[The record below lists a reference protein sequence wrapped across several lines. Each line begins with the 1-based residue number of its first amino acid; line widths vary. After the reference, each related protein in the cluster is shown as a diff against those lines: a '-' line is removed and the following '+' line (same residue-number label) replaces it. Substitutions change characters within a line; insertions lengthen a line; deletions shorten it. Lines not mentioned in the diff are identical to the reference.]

1 MNKID
6 LLYGFLIGLIASLL
20 GSFLFMTFFTDYE
33 FIEGVRILKSQG
45 YLGKLITVGSLLD
58 LAAFG
63 ILLKMNKELMARGV
77 VLAVFVLTIAT
88 IFML

>member
-6 LLYGFLIGLIASLL
+6 LLYGFIIGLGASLL

-33 FIEGVRILKSQG
+33 FIEGVQILKSQG

-88 IFML
+88 IFTL

>member
-6 LLYGFLIGLIASLL
+6 LLYGFIIGLAASLL

-33 FIEGVRILKSQG
+33 FIEGVQILKSQG
-45 YLGKLITVGSLLD
+45 YLGKLITVSSLLD

>member
-6 LLYGFLIGLIASLL
+6 LFYGFLIGLIASLL

-88 IFML
+88 IFTL